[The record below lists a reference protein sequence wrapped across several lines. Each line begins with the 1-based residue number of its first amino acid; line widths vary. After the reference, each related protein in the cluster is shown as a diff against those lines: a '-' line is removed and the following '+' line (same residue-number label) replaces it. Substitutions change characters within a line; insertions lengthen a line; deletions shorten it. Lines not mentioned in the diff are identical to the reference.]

1 MITIIA
7 IVFTDLLV
15 GIVIGILVGLF
26 FMIRSNFRSS
36 VLVINDSDKYMVR
49 FRKDV
54 SFLNKPIV
62 KRKLEEVPENSY
74 VLIDA
79 TRADFIDKDVIDVVN
94 DFLHH
99 AHLKNIRVEVKKS
112 MHKPM
117 HTLFISP
124 KGNNIGLEPAQ

>member
-1 MITIIA
+1 
-7 IVFTDLLV
+7 
-15 GIVIGILVGLF
+15 
-26 FMIRSNFRSS
+26 
-36 VLVINDSDKYMVR
+36 
-49 FRKDV
+49 
-54 SFLNKPIV
+54 
-62 KRKLEEVPENSY
+62 

-124 KGNNIGLEPAQ
+124 KGKNIVLEPA